1 MDLLYSVQI
10 AECRFSRYT
19 AMYIFTSPCL
29 SLLLSYPKNKTNKK
43 EPNQL
48 YNKKN
53 SSVEFEVFLFDF
65 ADLSCRPMEEGNE
78 MLDHLGWVR

>member
-10 AECRFSRYT
+10 AECHCSRYT

-29 SLLLSYPKNKTNKK
+29 SLLLSYPKNKTKK
-43 EPNQL
+43 NQTNL
-48 YNKKN
+48 IIKKN

-65 ADLSCRPMEEGNE
+65 ADLSCRPVEEGNE
-78 MLDHLGWVR
+78 MSDHLGWVR